1 MKFIKSFL
9 TLVILATSVLHAR
22 FEIESV
28 PEVRVISEAFV
39 QDNPRLHG
47 NEMAEGLRK
56 HLVSRGFTFAQV
68 TFANKKGLDVL
79 VVKEGKIGSSSVTG
93 NKFLSAAGIAEYL
106 NWQEGQPFNYGI
118 FQRNAAS
125 LNRRSFIEV
134 DTKLAPTRTSDGEIL
149 VNADFTAKDSIPIA
163 GSLNTRGNFKVDGA
177 DDQDSDAYRAT
188 LGLEYWEPF
197 MDNDRLSASVT
208 TDPAETSELLSLSL
222 QYKFGPKELSQFV
235 YGGYFESEANQDDV
249 KSANDRIKALNPDNS
264 NLVGSLIPLL
274 SPSGKGYHGGYQGS
288 YSLENLFLEDFALT
302 YGFSY
307 LDVYDKQREG
317 ETEKHAR
324 LYMPRIGLRGSF
336 QNPGFSGLGNT
347 FWSLSGTYDVS
358 EKKLNDKLFDKKDP
372 ARRNFYYADLYLTT
386 YQPFNLAIIEG
397 GALFRL
403 AGRYTSDVLP
413 NVVKFRTGGGFSGT
427 GVRGFTENEDK
438 GDRGVVFNF
447 EYRIKQLDGSLPGV
461 PFKYQP
467 FFFYDASHVYSESYT
482 LDEDLKP
489 ATSSNLQ
496 SIGLGVL
503 GNFGNEIDLSL
514 NAGVPIV
521 NGKQSKRWR
530 PRIHCDLTWKF

>member
-39 QDNPRLHG
+39 HDNPRLHG

-93 NKFLSAAGIAEYL
+93 NKYLSAAGIAEYL
-106 NWQEGQPFNYGI
+106 NWQKGQPFNYGI

-177 DDQDSDAYRAT
+177 DDQDIDDYRAT

-208 TDPAETSELLSLSL
+208 TDPAEVSELLSLSL
-222 QYKFGPKELSQFV
+222 QYKFGPKELSQVV
-235 YGGYFESEANQDDV
+235 YGGYFDSETNAGDINSEQASEYDINNQASV
-249 KSANDRIKALNPDNS
+249 TSIPMLEM
-264 NLVGSLIPLL
+264 LGS
-274 SPSGKGYHGGYQGS
+274 SGEGYFGGYQGS
-288 YSLENLFLEDFALT
+288 YSLENLFLEDLAVT
-302 YGFSY
+302 YGVSY
-307 LDVYDKQREG
+307 LDTYSKTKIYSKKQV
-317 ETEKHAR
+317 R
-324 LYMPRIGLRGSF
+324 LYMPKLGLRGSF
-336 QNPGFSGLGNT
+336 QNPGYSGLGNT

-358 EKKLNDKLFDKKDP
+358 EKKLNDQLSDQSE
-372 ARRNFYYADLYLTT
+372 AAQRNFYYVDLYLTS
-386 YQPFNLAIIEG
+386 YQPLDLVIIEG

-403 AGRYTSDVLP
+403 SGRYTSDVLP
-413 NVVKFRTGGGFSGT
+413 NVVKFRTGGGFSST
-427 GVRGFTENEDK
+427 GVRGYTENEDS

-447 EYRIKQLDGSLPGV
+447 EYRIKQLEASLPGI

-482 LDEDLKP
+482 LNEDLNP
-489 ATSSNLQ
+489 ATSRNLQ

-521 NGKQSKRWR
+521 NGIQSKRWR

>member
-93 NKFLSAAGIAEYL
+93 NKYLSAAGIAEYL

-177 DDQDSDAYRAT
+177 DDQDIDDYRAT

-222 QYKFGPKELSQFV
+222 QYKFGPKELSQVV
-235 YGGYFESEANQDDV
+235 YGGYYDSEPSAGDINSGQAAKYDINNQLNLPTAISALESM
-249 KSANDRIKALNPDNS
+249 
-264 NLVGSLIPLL
+264 GY
-274 SPSGKGYHGGYQGS
+274 SGEGYFGGYQGS
-288 YSLENLFLEDFALT
+288 YSLENLFLEDLAVT
-302 YGFSY
+302 YGVSY
-307 LDVYDKQREG
+307 LDSYSKNKITSKTQV
-317 ETEKHAR
+317 T
-324 LYMPRIGLRGSF
+324 LYMPKLGLRGSF

-358 EKKLNDKLFDKKDP
+358 EKKLNDQLEDRGEA
-372 ARRNFYYADLYLTT
+372 ARRNFYYVDLHLTS
-386 YQPFNLAIIEG
+386 YQP
-397 GALFRL
+397 
-403 AGRYTSDVLP
+403 
-413 NVVKFRTGGGFSGT
+413 
-427 GVRGFTENEDK
+427 
-438 GDRGVVFNF
+438 
-447 EYRIKQLDGSLPGV
+447 LDL
-461 PFKYQP
+461 
-467 FFFYDASHVYSESYT
+467 
-482 LDEDLKP
+482 
-489 ATSSNLQ
+489 
-496 SIGLGVL
+496 
-503 GNFGNEIDLSL
+503 
-514 NAGVPIV
+514 
-521 NGKQSKRWR
+521 
-530 PRIHCDLTWKF
+530 